1 MNEDTRIVHAGRHP
15 SHFHGAVNTP
25 VYRCSTILSESVAEL
40 KEKVRNKF
48 DMVDYGRLGTPSTMD
63 LEAAVAELEGGAR
76 AIATSS
82 GLAAIAG
89 CLTGLLAA
97 GDHLLMTD
105 SAYFPTRKFCD
116 EVLARFGVETTYYD
130 PLIGAGIADLMRE
143 NTKVVFTEAPG
154 SLTFEMQ
161 DIPAIAEAAH
171 AGGAL
176 VAMDNTWA
184 TPLFFKPFAH
194 GVDVSIH
201 AGTKYIVGHSDAMVG
216 LIVCKTPELFTR
228 IKTTTANFGYS
239 LSGDDAFLALRGLR
253 TMKVRLK
260 HHQESALE
268 IAKWLHARP
277 DVARVLYPALPEDPG
292 HAIWKRDFTGASGL
306 MGVELA
312 PAGDKN
318 IPAMNAFLDAL
329 KLFGLGYSWGGFESL
344 AIPATG
350 AIQRTATTF
359 QAEGPVVRLHVGL
372 EDVDD
377 LKADL
382 ESAFAAYRTAIG

>member
-1 MNEDTRIVHAGRHP
+1 MKEDTRIVHAGRHP
-15 SHFHGAVNTP
+15 ARFHGAVNTP
-25 VYRCSTILSESVAEL
+25 VYRASTILSETVAEL
-40 KEKVRNKF
+40 KEKTRNKF

-63 LEAAVAELEGGAR
+63 LETAIAELEGGAR

-89 CLTGLLAA
+89 CLTGLLSA

-130 PLIGAGIADLMRE
+130 PLIGAGIADLIRD
-143 NTKVVFTEAPG
+143 NTKLVFTEAPG

-171 AGGAL
+171 ARGAL
-176 VAMDNTWA
+176 VAIDNTWA
-184 TPLFFKPFAH
+184 TPLFFKPFEK
-194 GVDVSIH
+194 GCDVSVH
-201 AGTKYIVGHSDAMVG
+201 AGTKYIAGHSDAMVG
-216 LIVCKTPELFTR
+216 LIVCKTPELFQR
-228 IKTTTANFGYS
+228 IKSTTANFGYN
-239 LSGDDAFLALRGLR
+239 LAGDDAFLALRGLR
-253 TMKVRLK
+253 TMKVRLA
-260 HHQESALE
+260 HHQRSALE
-268 IAKWLHARP
+268 IATWLQQRP
-277 DVARVLYPALPEDPG
+277 DVTRVLYPALPEDPG

-306 MGVELA
+306 MSVELA
-312 PAGDKN
+312 PAADS
-318 IPAMNAFLDAL
+318 ITAMNAFLDAL
-329 KLFGLGYSWGGFESL
+329 RLFGLGYSWGGFESL

-350 AIQRTATTF
+350 AIQRTAQPF
-359 QAEGPVVRLHVGL
+359 KAEGPVVRLHVGL

-382 ESAFAAYRTAIG
+382 ETAFTAFQAAAG